1 MDRKL
6 GDEFS
11 NRSIQ
16 LRNPDGQV
24 RKVGNSYSGGNVT
37 GDVSLVDANGQA
49 LSGRMRGGVSVLG
62 NAQDAARTS
71 ASLRNPDGSY
81 WSAGDNAIMAA
92 NLRDGVDPYLGTSR
106 AQGDTANQDLLRL
119 ATSPGKVGG
128 SFARQMLLNQVGD
141 QTTRRGQDIT
151 STDKPIWMN
160 DPRFALV
167 SHLKQ
172 FVFAFQETILKRVV
186 HEFKHGNYTPSMAL
200 ASYIP
205 IMLAADMI
213 KGALV
218 SGGEQ
223 PEWQKGW
230 GMAEYLEYAWQRAG
244 LYGVGQF
251 PIDVAKDLHRGGTG
265 IGALTGP
272 TIEQLGDVV
281 GALGGKRQFGPVFM
295 HSMPA
300 NALYSHYVGDAGGGA
315 KPPPMFDD

>member
-119 ATSPGKVGG
+119 ATSPGKVGS

-151 STDKPIWMN
+151 SADSRYDRELTAQTSRNKLRYDMDK
-160 DPRFALV
+160 DQRDYQTGR
-167 SHLKQ
+167 SDK
-172 FVFAFQETILKRVV
+172 AFEQ
-186 HEFKHGNYTPSMAL
+186 SQ
-200 ASYIP
+200 
-205 IMLAADMI
+205 AAD
-213 KGALV
+213 K
-218 SGGEQ
+218 
-223 PEWQKGW
+223 
-230 GMAEYLEYAWQRAG
+230 AWTE
-244 LYGVGQF
+244 
-251 PIDVAKDLHRGGTG
+251 H
-265 IGALTGP
+265 
-272 TIEQLGDVV
+272 
-281 GALGGKRQFGPVFM
+281 
-295 HSMPA
+295 A
-300 NALYSHYVGDAGGGA
+300 NTLFVTNFHVNPSRRPG
-315 KPPPMFDD
+315 